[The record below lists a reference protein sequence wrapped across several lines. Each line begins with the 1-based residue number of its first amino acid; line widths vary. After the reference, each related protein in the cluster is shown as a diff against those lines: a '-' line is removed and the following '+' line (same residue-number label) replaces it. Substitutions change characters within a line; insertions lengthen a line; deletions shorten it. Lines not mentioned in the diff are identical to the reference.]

1 MSSYVSD
8 DKFNNYIYVLYNFNS
23 QLVSNQDLDKIEYDI
38 KNNIGDVSHMIDNLF
53 EIITITNDIVNII
66 YDIIN
71 TQNLN
76 DYQYDELNNYNRHFT
91 YIIDK
96 IYQILP
102 PIIPSI
108 IDDDIP
114 HIIIVE

>member
-1 MSSYVSD
+1 
-8 DKFNNYIYVLYNFNS
+8 LYNFYAH
-23 QLVSNQDLDKIEYDI
+23 LVSEEELNKIEYNI
-38 KNNIGDVSHMIDNLF
+38 KNNIGDVSNKIDNLF
-53 EIITITNDIVNII
+53 EMITIINDIVNII
-66 YDIIN
+66 NDIIN

-102 PIIPSI
+102 PIIPST
-108 IDDDIP
+108 IDEYDDIP
-114 HIIIVE
+114 DIIMVE